1 MVGELLYGGLDVETI
16 IEERLAAEVEALPQ
30 PRNTKGVLFF
40 ASSLVVIFVVVC
52 MSRAVVLVLC

>member
-52 MSRAVVLVLC
+52 MSR